1 MGTSTAGKKCPICGE
16 WISTDAPPLR
26 VSERIVCER
35 RSSERV
41 SGPSSDL
48 PSRLFAMEQ
57 TIPSSRYRNGHFRN
71 GVRSWSLLLERSPLA
86 VSDLDAPS
94 PWDSSTHNL
103 SQKALRFQDPVGR
116 GASSRPYLLT

>member
-16 WISTDAPPLR
+16 WISTDAPR
-26 VSERIVCER
+26 FASR
-35 RSSERV
+35 RGSSASDVLQRV

-57 TIPSSRYRNGHFRN
+57 TIPSSRYRNCHFRN

-103 SQKALRFQDPVGR
+103 SQKALLFQDPMGR
-116 GASSRPYLLT
+116 GASSRPY